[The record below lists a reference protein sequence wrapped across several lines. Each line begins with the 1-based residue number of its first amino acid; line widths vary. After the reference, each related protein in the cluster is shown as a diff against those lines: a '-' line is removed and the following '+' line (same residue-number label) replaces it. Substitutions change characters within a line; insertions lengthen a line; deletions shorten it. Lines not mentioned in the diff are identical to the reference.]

1 MSNAAN
7 LRRRRLRWLRWRKQ
21 KTSGATMTMMEHL
34 RELRRRL
41 VVSLIAFL
49 AVSTV
54 AFFLYGP
61 LLHFIKQPLCDLP
74 KDLLGGRG
82 CDLVYMK
89 VFGGFLFRIKLTALA
104 GILFSSPIWLY
115 EIWAFITPGLTSRE
129 KKYVLPFVL
138 SSVLLFAVGSFF
150 AYITMPTGIRIL
162 VDLGGS
168 GLDPLLGA
176 DEYLNFV
183 GLMFLGFGATF
194 ELPLILFFLGLV
206 GVVSV
211 DTLRKQRKAAIVA
224 ITAIAAIVTPSQ
236 DPYTLFVLAVP
247 LYALYELT
255 IVLLRIILR
264 RRARAEQSV

>member
-1 MSNAAN
+1 
-7 LRRRRLRWLRWRKQ
+7 
-21 KTSGATMTMMEHL
+21 MTMMEHL

-41 VVSLIAFL
+41 LISLGAFL
-49 AVSTV
+49 LVSTV

-89 VFGGFLFRIKLTALA
+89 VLGGFLFRIKLTALA
-104 GILFSSPIWLY
+104 GILFSSPVWLY

-129 KKYVLPFVL
+129 KRYAFPFVA
-138 SSVLLFAVGSFF
+138 SSVILFAIGAFF
-150 AYITMPTGIRIL
+150 AYATLPTGIRIL
-162 VDLGGS
+162 VGLGGP

-194 ELPLILFFLGLV
+194 ELPLVLFFLGLA
-206 GVVSV
+206 GIVSV

-236 DPYTLFVLAVP
+236 DPYTLLVLAVP
-247 LYALYELT
+247 LYGLYELT
-255 IVLLRIILR
+255 IVLLRIIGK
-264 RRARAEQSV
+264 RRARAKQSV